1 MQSAQKK
8 GAVAPNYRASLELA
22 YVIFQLII
30 VYRTVHINS
39 SYYSGKQGICP
50 VPHSQLFKLV
60 GINVF

>member
-8 GAVAPNYRASLELA
+8 GAVAPNYRDSLELA

-30 VYRTVHINS
+30 VYRTVRINS

-50 VPHSQLFKLV
+50 VPHSQLFKMV